1 MGVKNILA
9 AKGSFVNFYVILSPL
24 SEVKYLF
31 HNRHNLRP
39 QCFQHRHQLF
49 ADPFPAHDEGH
60 SRGAADGGGGQDPS
74 GGLVHGEGD
83 FPGKGGG
90 PGGQDRLRPA
100 QGQDLFPALPPGDGL
115 QGGAEGGKVLP
126 ESFRAEEEES
136 SN

>member
-1 MGVKNILA
+1 MSGNCHIICFVKPVLWTA
-9 AKGSFVNFYVILSPL
+9 TPKGNF
-24 SEVKYLF
+24 LF
-31 HNRHNLRP
+31 NNRHKLRP
-39 QCFQHRHQLF
+39 QRFQHRHQLF
-49 ADPFPAHDEGH
+49 ADPLPAHDEGH
-60 SRGAADGGGGQDPS
+60 GGGAADGGGGQDPS

-83 FPGKGGG
+83 FPGEGGG
-90 PGGQDRLRPA
+90 PGGQDRLRPT